1 MEPMPAAEPDSQ
13 HLPDQWRDEVA
24 SRVNTYR
31 RRRGRKSDD
40 EISLRLDFE
49 APPVTLTQ
57 AVVAHIVAERPIDP
71 EVSCDINYFR
81 RTNASSAPV
90 YEPESSAYTPEAD
103 FDPENMVQADPLME
117 SAIAADDAD
126 FDFDEPR
133 VAPLAEEPAPTAEQI
148 ALDEARWGFAPEETP
163 ILSESGN
170 VIVFPMQPTYQSRVA
185 AYELA
190 EPVLER
196 PRILDVPEEALPSV
210 YGPLFANISLD
221 FEKDEPV
228 RSDSRPDIDIP
239 LQVAMINQ
247 RVFGGIVD
255 AGFVLA
261 GFAAFAI
268 VFSQMASNIAFTK
281 PAFAAA
287 VAVPAIFW
295 MVYQYVFLT
304 YAGQTPGMMLAH
316 MSLVNFEGGRPNR
329 RRRQQR
335 AISMIVSLISGG
347 VGFGWALLDPDTL
360 CWHDSI
366 SRTYVTQE
374 R

>member
-1 MEPMPAAEPDSQ
+1 MPAAEPESQ
-13 HLPDQWRDEVA
+13 IVADQWRDEVA
-24 SRVNTYR
+24 SRVNSYR
-31 RRRGRKSDD
+31 RRRGRKED
-40 EISLRLDFE
+40 EHSMRLDFE
-49 APPVTLTQ
+49 APAPTLAQT
-57 AVVAHIVAERPIDP
+57 VIAHVVAERAIDP

-81 RTNASSAPV
+81 RTNAAPAPV
-90 YEPESSAYTPEAD
+90 YEPEEEAYTPDPD
-103 FDPENMVQADPLME
+103 FDPENSIEEDFLLE
-117 SAIAADDAD
+117 SAAPAHDPD
-126 FDFDEPR
+126 FDFNTPR
-133 VAPLAEEPAPTAEQI
+133 VAPHAPEPAPTPEQL
-148 ALDEARWGFAPEETP
+148 ALDEARWGFAPDDTP
-163 ILSESGN
+163 QINESGN

-196 PRILDVPEEALPSV
+196 PRILDVPESALPSV
-210 YGPLFANISLD
+210 YGPLFANIQLD
-221 FEKDEPV
+221 IEKEEPV

-255 AGFVLA
+255 AGTVLA
-261 GFAAFAI
+261 GYAAFAA
-268 VFSQMASNIAFTK
+268 VFYKMASNIEFTK
-281 PAFAAA
+281 PAILAALA
-287 VAVPAIFW
+287 IPAIFW

-316 MSLVNFEGGRPNR
+316 MSLVNFEGGRPDQR
-329 RRRQQR
+329 RRRQR